1 MAFSPAGLGFPAC
14 GLGFLAM
21 NLACSASMFSW
32 FSSLAAAHFWVR
44 RSIFSSSA
52 SVGTRTSALSS
63 ILACTVVICASSIS
77 ISSLMLL
84 EAWRRTFPSSGSAA
98 AAAAPAAAAARGSGL
113 DGSGL
118 SGGGGGEDPDLLV
131 FFFFLTLPML
141 SVFRGDGGVRGIRGK
156 NLQIQKLD
164 GSTQNR
170 AHKRVRCSL
179 TFPLRSVGD
188 RTPRPTAALCAWSD
202 TSFCSLAR
210 SVFRGP
216 ARSEE
221 SASWVEASFEREN
234 SLSPRPTKNSTIFK
248 AGRAV
253 TPRLKTALVQQ
264 LSRGVPGKPQDALAF
279 H

>member
-131 FFFFLTLPML
+131 FFFLFLPML
-141 SVFRGDGGVRGIRGK
+141 SVFRVDGGVRGIRGK

-202 TSFCSLAR
+202 TSLGKKIIENPKLL
-210 SVFRGP
+210 FR
-216 ARSEE
+216 
-221 SASWVEASFEREN
+221 
-234 SLSPRPTKNSTIFK
+234 K
-248 AGRAV
+248 
-253 TPRLKTALVQQ
+253 
-264 LSRGVPGKPQDALAF
+264 
-279 H
+279 